1 MPHGR
6 RSGRVKGPRVY
17 NQDPFVSAGLSDESS
32 SEVAEK
38 VPPKRAKKVKREA
51 SISDEEF
58 VAGSD
63 PDIAEA
69 EDDED
74 FANVDENQ
82 DVVELGAD
90 QADDDVMDVDETG
103 DTPKKKRP
111 APSNPPKE
119 KMQTSYGAI
128 TLSTDD
134 THFRGILDSRD
145 HVSKFLSYTLTYGS
159 DDRDL
164 GLAVHMRGR
173 WRWGRDSTFPTRVS
187 LDTVEG
193 ESDSIYGPSLGAS
206 PEEVEK
212 ERTVGWSWYYEQ
224 EIGQV
229 FRKRQRLDTK
239 IKKDEVHRHYLPRPK
254 SKKHT
259 VLMGPSNDQR
269 EFHLGYHDCVDF
281 GPAWGAREAQKSNG
295 PAKTREGWLINI
307 GQKIQCMA
315 WAPNQDGASQYLA
328 VAAPVTDEQKKSYKT
343 PESDRVS
350 SFLPSPPYPGTIQ
363 LWEFKSKEA
372 GAQTNTIDMTFK
384 PQLRLTLCSEWG
396 DLRRMAWCP
405 MGREKRGDVDK
416 GLIDIGLLAGVWG
429 DGKVRVLDIKLQ
441 QGSST
446 PKYGE
451 YLRSSVVA
459 LTFYPDSDLP
469 VAKIHSPAFEA
480 VPSST
485 ICTCVTWL
493 SPSDIA
499 VGCGNGFV
507 AIYSILPRTASEPQP
522 YFYYPIHATYIL
534 NITSIYPAHPQLLS
548 TISVDG
554 DTRLWSIVDPQS
566 ENTSTVRVRLASSHL
581 SFSPVLQS
589 VCSSDENEYGRIMP
603 IRRFFAT
610 SNAVKIFSTVSAFAP
625 CSWWHA
631 SLLYGGTG
639 GEVLATNPLRKVL
652 HAKETQWQQ
661 IWFVHDWAAGPE
673 ANDPGASRFHEG
685 FSAETQGTMRN
696 GEPRPMGLS
705 LTTIHEEGTHVTALA
720 WNPNRLC
727 AAWASAALGC
737 GLLRVEDLAM

>member
-1 MPHGR
+1 MPRGR

-17 NQDPFVSAGLSDESS
+17 NADPFVSAGISDESG
-32 SEVAEK
+32 SEVAQTG
-38 VPPKRAKKVKREA
+38 PPKKVKSLKREA

-63 PDIAEA
+63 PDVAHT
-69 EDDED
+69 EDDEGS
-74 FANVDENQ
+74 ADETEQNE
-82 DVVELGAD
+82 VGLGAD
-90 QADDDVMDVDETG
+90 EADDDVMDVDEIEIV
-103 DTPKKKRP
+103 PKKKRP

-119 KMQTSYGAI
+119 KMQTGYGAI
-128 TLSTDD
+128 SLSPTD

-145 HVSKFLSYTLTYGS
+145 HVSKFMSYTLTYGS

-164 GLAVHMRGR
+164 GLTVHMRGR

-187 LDTVEG
+187 LDTIEG
-193 ESDSIYGPSLGAS
+193 ESDSPYGPTLGVS
-206 PEEVEK
+206 PEDMEK
-212 ERTVGWSWYYEQ
+212 ERTVGWSWYYDQ
-224 EIGQV
+224 EIGQR
-229 FRKRQRLDTK
+229 FRQRQQLDTK
-239 IKKDEVHRHYLPRPK
+239 IKKDEVHRRYLPRAK

-259 VLMGPSNDQR
+259 VLMGPSDNQR
-269 EFHLGYHDCVDF
+269 AFHLEYHASVDF
-281 GPAWGAREAQKSNG
+281 GSVWDARESQKSDG

-307 GQKIQCMA
+307 GGKIQCMA

-328 VAAPVTDEQKKSYKT
+328 VAALVTDEQKKSYKP

-363 LWEFKSKEA
+363 LWEFKSKGA
-372 GAQTNTIDMTFK
+372 GAQSHTIDMTFG
-384 PQLRLTLCSEWG
+384 PQPRLTLCSDWG

-405 MGREKRGDVDK
+405 MGRQRRGDVDK

-429 DGKVRVLDIKLQ
+429 DGKVRVLDVKLQ
-441 QGSST
+441 QGSNT
-446 PKYGE
+446 LKY
-451 YLRSSVVA
+451 
-459 LTFYPDSDLP
+459 
-469 VAKIHSPAFEA
+469 AKIDSPAFEA
-480 VPSST
+480 MPSST

-507 AIYSILPRTASEPQP
+507 AIYSILPSSTPEPQP
-522 YFYYPIHATYIL
+522 YFYHPVHGTYVL
-534 NITSIYPAHPQLLS
+534 NITSIYPTHPQLLS

-554 DTRLWSIVDPQS
+554 ETRLWSIVDPQS
-566 ENTSTVRVRLASSHL
+566 ESTGTVRVRLASSHL

-610 SNAVKIFSTVSAFAP
+610 ANAVKIFSTVSALAP
-625 CSWWHA
+625 CSWWHP

-661 IWFVHDWAAGPE
+661 IWFTHDWASGSGAD
-673 ANDPGASRFHEG
+673 DPGASRFHEG
-685 FSAETQGTMRN
+685 FSAETQSTTRN

-705 LTTIHEEGTHVTALA
+705 LTTIYEEGTHVTALG

-737 GLLRVEDLAM
+737 GLLRVEDLAI